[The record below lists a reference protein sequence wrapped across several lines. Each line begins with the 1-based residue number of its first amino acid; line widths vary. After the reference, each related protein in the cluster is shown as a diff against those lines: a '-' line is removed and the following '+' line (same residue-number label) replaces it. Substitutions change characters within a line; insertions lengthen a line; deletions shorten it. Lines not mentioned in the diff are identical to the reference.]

1 MRRQHSRWMAVAT
14 VLVTM
19 SIAGSPAMAVGYLSG
34 VLQRPAY
41 VQSLTSLLANAP
53 SWTREI
59 LKKNGP
65 YVSSVRSTEDINGTT
80 YELFNMCVR
89 VAKCIDTSIVLMFA
103 PNGAQAW
110 AGLRE
115 KEVVSYVGAP
125 SEAQQAVLKRRLY
138 VPESLPKVTTPYLF
152 DVLKKRA
159 YAQASKDLIARAGK
173 LPDWARDVL
182 VQNDVAYNSSPADLV
197 DIHGVTYEVFTVCAK
212 EFSCANTH
220 LAVMFAPNG
229 TQAWGVLVHEG
240 VMSYLG
246 TANDAQLAV
255 MREALNP
262 DERKWGFPG
271 GK

>member
-1 MRRQHSRWMAVAT
+1 MRERSRWSIVVT

-19 SIAGSPAMAVGYLSG
+19 WASCQPAMAIGYLSG
-34 VLQRPAY
+34 VLQKPAY
-41 VQSLTSLLANAP
+41 VQSLTTLLANAP

-59 LKKNGP
+59 LKKNGH
-65 YVSSVRSTEDINGTT
+65 YVSSVRSTKDIDGTT
-80 YELFNMCVR
+80 YELFNMCVE
-89 VAKCIDTSIVLMFA
+89 VEKCIDTAIVLMFA
-103 PNGAQAW
+103 PNGTQAW

-115 KEVVSYVGAP
+115 KGVVSYVGAP

-152 DVLKKRA
+152 DVLKKPA
-159 YAQASKDLIARAGK
+159 YARASKNLIEQAGQ
-173 LPDWARDVL
+173 LPTWARDVL
-182 VQNDVAYNSSPADLV
+182 AQNDVAYNSSPADLV
-197 DIHGVTYEVFTVCAK
+197 DIHGVTFEVFTVCAK

-229 TQAWGVLVHEG
+229 TRAWGVLVHEG

-246 TANDAQLAV
+246 EANDAQLAA
-255 MREALNP
+255 MRVALDPN
-262 DERKWGFPG
+262 ERKWGFPG

>member
-1 MRRQHSRWMAVAT
+1 MRRQQPRWMAVVT

-19 SIAGSPAMAVGYLSG
+19 CIAGSPAMAIGYLSG
-34 VLQRPAY
+34 VLQKPAY
-41 VQSLTSLLANAP
+41 VQALTALLGNAP
-53 SWTREI
+53 SGTREI
-59 LKKNGP
+59 LKKNGT
-65 YVSSVRSTEDINGTT
+65 YVSSPRFTEDIDGTT
-80 YELFNMCVR
+80 YELFNMCAR
-89 VAKCIDTSIVLMFA
+89 VAKCFDTAIVLMFA

-115 KEVVSYVGAP
+115 KGVVSYVGAP
-125 SEAQQAVLKRRLY
+125 SEAQQAVLKRQLY
-138 VPESLPKVTTPYLF
+138 VPEPVPKVTTPYLF
-152 DVLKKRA
+152 DVLKKPA
-159 YAQASKDLIARAGK
+159 YAQASKNLIEHAGK
-173 LPDWARDVL
+173 LPNWARDVL
-182 VQNDVAYNSSPADLV
+182 AQNDVAYNSSPADLV

-220 LAVMFAPNG
+220 LAVMFAPND

-246 TANDAQLAV
+246 AANDAQLAV
-255 MREALNP
+255 MREALDP